1 MRFGVLA
8 IVIWMATILI
18 SGKVNAQDLSTI
30 GKENPLKINGG
41 ISFNNYIFFTDQESS
56 RKAYSYIASGNVNA
70 QLYSF
75 NFPFNFSYTNQQVAY
90 SQPFNFNHFGA
101 QPSYKWVKTYIGYN
115 SLSYSPYTYSGMQF
129 LGFGVEVAPPSSPI
143 KVSTFYGRLIKGVEY
158 DTIQKGTPY
167 FERYGWGAKI
177 DLGLERTPIQLI
189 IFRAWDK
196 QSSINPIPDSLLIY
210 PKDNLALELKVSHKI
225 TKRFEIMGG
234 ISGSALTND
243 TRQLLSEGESS
254 STYSKFFPFF
264 KERSST
270 TYRKAVRTGFN
281 YTAETGTVGIAY
293 ERVDPDYATLGCYYF
308 NNDFENYTLNFTKML
323 NKGKVNLSGNIGYQL
338 NNIESK
344 KLSTTHQ
351 IVGSL
356 NSSIVVTQ
364 RLNLNLGYSNFT
376 SYTNIRSPFDVI
388 NATSPYQN
396 LDTLNFS
403 QVSQTAFC
411 SILYLLSNGA
421 NGGGDRKSINFTTNY
436 QTAVSVQEGAAPT
449 IRSDFYNIIAA
460 YSQYVKQRELN
471 LTASLCSNLN
481 HATGSPDAMTIGP
494 VISVTKSL
502 LKKKLKITLSS
513 AFNVTATDWS
523 QTSRNMNF
531 RLGGTYTIKKRH
543 NIAMNIT
550 TFQQNTRVGAV
561 KERSDLSAT
570 VGYNYNF

>member
-1 MRFGVLA
+1 MVAL
-8 IVIWMATILI
+8 LLL
-18 SGKVNAQDLSTI
+18 KVTVSAQDLSTI
-30 GKENPLKINGG
+30 GKGNPLKINGG
-41 ISFNNYIFFTDQESS
+41 FSFNNYFFFTDQESS
-56 RKAYSYIASGNVNA
+56 RKAFSYIVSGNVNA
-70 QLYSF
+70 QIYSF
-75 NFPFNFSYTNQQVAY
+75 NIPFNFSYTNQQVAY

-101 QPSYKWVKTYIGYN
+101 QPSYKWIKTYVGYN
-115 SLSYSPYTYSGMQF
+115 SLSYSPYTYSGIQF

-143 KVSTFYGRLIKGVEY
+143 KVSTFYGRLIKGVDY
-158 DTIQKGTPY
+158 DTTRKNTPY
-167 FERYGWGAKI
+167 FERFGWGTKI
-177 DLGLERTPIQLI
+177 ELGLEKTPIQLI

-196 QSSINPIPDSLLIY
+196 QSSIGPLPDSLLVY

-234 ISGSALTND
+234 ISGSELTND
-243 TRQLLSEGESS
+243 TRQSLGEGESV
-254 STYSKFFPFF
+254 TPYSKLFPFF
-264 KERSST
+264 RKRSST

-308 NNDFENYTLNFTKML
+308 TNDFENYTLNFTKML
-323 NKGKVNLSGNIGYQL
+323 NKGKVNLSGNLGYQL

-356 NSSIVVTQ
+356 NSSVVVTPK
-364 RLNLNLGYSNFT
+364 LNLNVGYSNFT

-403 QVSQTAFC
+403 QISQTAFC
-411 SILYLLSNGA
+411 SVLYLLSNSA
-421 NGGGDRKSINFTTNY
+421 GGDRKSLNFTTNY
-436 QTAVSVQEGAAPT
+436 QTAVSVQEGSAPNVH
-449 IRSDFYNIIAA
+449 SDFYNIIAA
-460 YSQYVKQRELN
+460 YSQFVKQQELN
-471 LTASLCSNLN
+471 LTASLCSNIN
-481 HATGSPDAMTIGP
+481 RVSGSPDAMTIGP

-502 LKKKLKITLSS
+502 LQKKLKLTFSS
-513 AFNVTATDWS
+513 AFNVSTTAWS
-523 QTSRNMNF
+523 QTSRNLNF
-531 RLGGTYTIKKRH
+531 RLGGTYTIKKKH

-550 TFQQNTRVGAV
+550 TYQQNTKAGAI